1 MMIDDV
7 WCFSFV
13 VFSLLLLI
21 YFFRPFNPIRTHCYH
36 RCCSHSSCTNF
47 IIFIGFP
54 QEPAQTTIVRI
65 GKEYE
70 EMDDSITMKDE
81 S

>member
-1 MMIDDV
+1 MCV
-7 WCFSFV
+7 VLFFV
-13 VFSLLLLI
+13 VFSLLLPSSSYI
-21 YFFRPFNPIRTHCYH
+21 FFRPFNPIRTHCYH
-36 RCCSHSSCTNF
+36 RCPSHSSCTNF

-54 QEPAQTTIVRI
+54 QEPAQTTSRI